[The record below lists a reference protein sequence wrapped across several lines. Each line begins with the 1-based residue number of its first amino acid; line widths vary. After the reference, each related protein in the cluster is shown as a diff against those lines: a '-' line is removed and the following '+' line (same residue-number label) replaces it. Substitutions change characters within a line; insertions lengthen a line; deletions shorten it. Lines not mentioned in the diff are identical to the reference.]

1 MRIEIAIQ
9 IKQKNPGLMFLEGDY
24 ALDPH
29 MNSIPRFLHLLGGLF
44 LASGYLGDPV

>member
-1 MRIEIAIQ
+1 MHIEIAIQ
-9 IKQKNPGLMFLEGDY
+9 VKQKNPGLMFLEGDY

-29 MNSIPRFLHLLGGLF
+29 MNSIPRFLHLLRGLF